1 MIFQRDKNNGERR
14 EYHMKAALVYTS
26 TTPELIELVE
36 REVNAQIGEDLD
48 IISLENPDIL
58 AQIREAGYV
67 TSKAAADLISM
78 YMEAVRQGA
87 DAILNVCSSV
97 GEVADSVQIAA
108 DYIGVPIVRIDEEM
122 CREAVRRGK
131 RIAVLA
137 TLFTTLTPTK
147 NTILRVAKEL
157 DRNVELI
164 DGLIDGAF
172 GLNQEEFRRLLIGKA
187 MEVKERADV
196 ILLAQGS
203 MAYVEQDIMRE
214 VGILTLSSPRFGA
227 IELRKALEKKGLVKQ
242 PLSIMDNYHRV
253 DEKAVHERFQK
264 EWEEF
269 KHKVVVLDDDPTG
282 VQTVHDVNVYTD
294 WKEESLIEGLWEDGQ
309 IFYILTNSRSFTTE
323 QTSMEHRKLAV
334 SLVRAA
340 RQTGKQVLLVSRGD
354 STLRG
359 HYLLEL
365 AVLEEALRQETGRKI
380 DGQILLPFFKEGG
393 RFTIDSVHYVK
404 EGEWLVPVG
413 QTEFA
418 KDKTFGY
425 RSSHLGE
432 YVQEK
437 SDGRYHRENCIY
449 ITLSM
454 LREEKYEKITNLL
467 MDAKDFIPICVD
479 AISESD
485 VEIFGICLLRAIKA
499 GKEFLIRSAAA
510 LPKVLGNIENRP
522 LLTREELIGEGQEA
536 YGGIVLIGSHVK
548 KTSLQLEELRKMQCP
563 AEFIEFDVASC
574 FADGGLAAET
584 ERIIK
589 KAEEAMAACRTA
601 VVYTSRQL
609 LAPEGMTG
617 DELLKLSVDISDALT
632 GIIAGLERRPR
643 FVIAK
648 GGITSSDVGTKALRV
663 HKAKVIGQ
671 VQPGVPVWQIGKE
684 SKFPGLSYIIFPG
697 NVGEE
702 DTLRK
707 IVEMLC

>member
-1 MIFQRDKNNGERR
+1 
-14 EYHMKAALVYTS
+14 MKAVLVYTS

-36 REVNAQIGEDLD
+36 REVRAQIGQDLD
-48 IISLENPDIL
+48 VVSLENPDIL
-58 AQIREAGYV
+58 AQVREAGYV

-78 YMEAVRQGA
+78 YMEAVQQGA
-87 DAILNVCSSV
+87 DAILNICSSV
-97 GEVADSVQIAA
+97 GEVADSVQAVA

-122 CREAVRRGK
+122 CREAVRRGR

-137 TLFTTLTPTK
+137 TLPTTLTPTK
-147 NTILRVAKEL
+147 NTVLRVAREL
-157 DRNVELI
+157 GQEVELI

-172 GLNQEEFRRLLIGKA
+172 GLNQEEFRKLLIKKA
-187 MEVKERADV
+187 MEVKEKADV

-203 MAYVEQDIMRE
+203 MAYVEQDIQRE

-227 IELRKALEKKGLVKQ
+227 IELRKALEKRGLIKL
-242 PLSIMDNYHRV
+242 PLTVLDNYPTV
-253 DEKAVHERFQK
+253 EEKAVHKRFLK
-264 EWEEF
+264 EWEDF
-269 KHKVVVLDDDPTG
+269 THKIVVLDDDPTG

-294 WKEESLIEGLWEDGQ
+294 WKEESLLEGLQEENQ
-309 IFYILTNSRSFTTE
+309 MFYILTNSRSFTAE
-323 QTSMEHRKLAV
+323 QTSEEHKRLAGR
-334 SLVRAA
+334 LIRAA
-340 RQTGKQVLLVSRGD
+340 NQTGKQVLLISRGD

-359 HYLLEL
+359 HSLLEL
-365 AVLEEALRQETGRKI
+365 AALEEALRQETGKRM
-380 DGQILLPFFKEGG
+380 DGQIFLPYFKEGG

-404 EGEWLVPVG
+404 EGEWLIPAG

-432 YVQEK
+432 YIQEK
-437 SDGRYHRENCIY
+437 SRGQYRKANGIY

-454 LREEKYEKITNLL
+454 LREEKYEEITSLL
-467 MDAKDFIPICVD
+467 KNAQNFVPICVD
-479 AISESD
+479 AITESD
-485 VEIFGICLLRAIKA
+485 VEIFAVCLLRAIKT

-510 LPKVLGNIENRP
+510 LPKVIGNVNNRP
-522 LLTREELIGEGQEA
+522 LLTKQELIRAEQGQ

-548 KTSLQLEELRKMQCP
+548 KTSKQLEELRNMQHP
-563 AEFIEFDVASC
+563 ADFIEFHVNRC
-574 FADGGLAAET
+574 FEEGGLAAET
-584 ERIIK
+584 EQTIR
-589 KAEEAMAACRTA
+589 KAEEAMSQGRTA
-601 VVYTSRQL
+601 IVYTSRQL
-609 LAPEGMTG
+609 IAPTEMSG

-632 GIIAGLERRPR
+632 GVIAGLRQQPR

-663 HKAKVIGQ
+663 HKAKVAGQ
-671 VQPGVPVWQIGKE
+671 VQPGVPVWQTGEE
-684 SKFPGLSYIIFPG
+684 SKFPGLPYIIFPG
-697 NVGEE
+697 NVGED